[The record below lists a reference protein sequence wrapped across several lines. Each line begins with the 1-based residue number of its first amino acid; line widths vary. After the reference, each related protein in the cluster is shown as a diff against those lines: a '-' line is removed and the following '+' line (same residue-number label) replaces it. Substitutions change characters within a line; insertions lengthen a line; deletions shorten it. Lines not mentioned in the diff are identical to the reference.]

1 MGSGKSSN
9 KTPQLF
15 DRIAPIY
22 DLLYSY
28 QKNNYDTAL
37 DILFS
42 KLALPAYKNII
53 DLGCG
58 TGVLCSVLNQRGL
71 DVIGV
76 DLSEKMLSFARGKK
90 ENNSIKFVQANIL
103 ERTSF
108 EDKSFDIA
116 MASFVAHGLK
126 AAERRFLYTEMKRIA
141 RHLVIIY
148 DYNEKRSILV
158 SLLEWLEGGDYFNF
172 IKMGKYEMRECFQ
185 SVHALDARFQSTW
198 YICEPGDTGP

>member
-1 MGSGKSSN
+1 MDSGKSRN
-9 KTPQLF
+9 GTPQLF

-22 DLLYSY
+22 DLFYSY
-28 QKNNYDTAL
+28 QKSNYNTAL
-37 DILFS
+37 DILFMDWP
-42 KLALPAYKNII
+42 LPTYQNII

-58 TGVLCSVLNQRGL
+58 TGALCSVLKQRGL
-71 DVIGV
+71 DVTGV

-103 ERTSF
+103 EKTPF

-116 MASFVAHGLK
+116 IASFVAHGLK
-126 AAERRFLYTEMKRIA
+126 AAERRLLYTEMKRLA

-172 IKMGKYEMRECFQ
+172 VKMGKQEMRKCFQ
-185 SVHALDARFQSTW
+185 SIHTIDARPQSTW
-198 YICEPGDTGP
+198 YICEPGETVM

>member
-1 MGSGKSSN
+1 MDSVKSSN
-9 KTPQLF
+9 KPPQLF

-22 DLLYSY
+22 DLFYRY
-28 QKNNYDTAL
+28 QKSNYNTAL
-37 DILFS
+37 DILFR
-42 KLALPAYKNII
+42 KLILPAHKNII

-58 TGVLCSVLNQRGL
+58 TGALCSVLNQRNL
-71 DVIGV
+71 DVTGV

-90 ENNSIKFVQANIL
+90 ENNAIKFVQANIL
-103 ERTSF
+103 ERTPF

-116 MASFVAHGLK
+116 IASFVAHGLK
-126 AAERRFLYTEMKRIA
+126 AAERRRLYTEMKRIA

-158 SLLEWLEGGDYFNF
+158 SLVEWLEGGDYFNF
-172 IKMGKYEMRECFQ
+172 IKMGKYEMKECFQ
-185 SVHALDARFQSTW
+185 SVHTIDARLQSTW

>member
-1 MGSGKSSN
+1 MHSGKSRS

-22 DLLYSY
+22 DLFYSY
-28 QKNNYDTAL
+28 QKRNYNTAL
-37 DILFS
+37 DNLFRE
-42 KLALPAYKNII
+42 LALPTYTKVI

-58 TGVLCSVLNQRGL
+58 TGALCSVLNQRGL
-71 DVIGV
+71 DVTGV
-76 DLSEKMLSFARGKK
+76 DLSEKMLSFAREKK

-103 ERTSF
+103 ERTPF
-108 EDKSFDIA
+108 EDKSFNIA
-116 MASFVAHGLK
+116 IASFVAHGLK

-141 RHLVIIY
+141 RQLVIIL
-148 DYNEKRSILV
+148 DYNENRSILV
-158 SLLEWLEGGDYFNF
+158 NLVEWLEGGDYFNF

-185 SVHALDARFQSTW
+185 SVHTIDARLQSTW